1 MHACFIGKYVLSN
14 KSFRAGSMQIFMNLE
29 HNATEKLGYYKSV
42 VDENYKDD
50 KSICKIGGN
59 FKV

>member
-1 MHACFIGKYVLSN
+1 
-14 KSFRAGSMQIFMNLE
+14 MQIFMNLE

-50 KSICKIGGN
+50 KLICKIGEN